1 MAKKALFDGIDL
13 VLTKENLD
21 LWDEDYIYNLSKEI

>member
-1 MAKKALFDGIDL
+1 MAKKASFDGLDL

-21 LWDEDYIYNLSKEI
+21 LWDEDYIYELSKEF

>member
-1 MAKKALFDGIDL
+1 MAKKASFDGLDL

-21 LWDEDYIYNLSKEI
+21 LWDDDYIYDLSKEI

>member
-1 MAKKALFDGIDL
+1 MAKEASFDGLDL

-21 LWDEDYIYNLSKEI
+21 LWDEEYIYTLSKEI